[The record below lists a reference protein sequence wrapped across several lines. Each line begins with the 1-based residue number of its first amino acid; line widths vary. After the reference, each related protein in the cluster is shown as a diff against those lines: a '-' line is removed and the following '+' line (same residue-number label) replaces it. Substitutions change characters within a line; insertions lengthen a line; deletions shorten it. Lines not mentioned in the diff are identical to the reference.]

1 MVSGNMK
8 VHILHFIVLLLILA
22 AGVGMFF
29 AAKGNTGIQLTIGVV
44 TSIAYVAW
52 GVIHHVMH
60 GDLHRK
66 VVIEYVFIGGIAIT
80 LLFIV
85 LGY

>member
-1 MVSGNMK
+1 MK
-8 VHILHFIVLLLILA
+8 AHAFHFIVLLLILA
-22 AGVGMFF
+22 GGVATFLM
-29 AAKGNTGIQLTIGVV
+29 AQGNTGLQLLIGILISV
-44 TSIAYVAW
+44 AYVAW
-52 GVIHHVMH
+52 GIIHHVMQ

-66 VVIEYVFIGGIAIT
+66 VVIEYVFIGGIAVT

>member
-1 MVSGNMK
+1 MK
-8 VHILHFIVLLLILA
+8 AHVLHFIVLLLILA
-22 AGVGMFF
+22 AGVGMFL
-29 AAKGNTGIQLTIGVV
+29 AAQGNTGLRLMIGVV

-52 GVIHHVMH
+52 GIIHHTIL

-66 VVIEYVFIGGIAIT
+66 VVIEYVFIGGIAII

>member
-1 MVSGNMK
+1 
-8 VHILHFIVLLLILA
+8 
-22 AGVGMFF
+22 MFLV
-29 AAKGNTGIQLTIGVV
+29 ARGNTGLQLMIGVV

-52 GVIHHVMH
+52 GIIHHAMQ

-66 VVIEYVFIGGIAIT
+66 VVIEYVFIGGIAII

>member
-1 MVSGNMK
+1 MK
-8 VHILHFIVLLLILA
+8 AHILHFIVLILILS

-29 AAKGNTGIQLTIGVV
+29 SARGNTALQLSIGVV
-44 TSIAYVAW
+44 TSLGYVSW
-52 GVIHHVMH
+52 GIIHHVIQ
-60 GDLHRK
+60 GDFHRK

>member
-1 MVSGNMK
+1 MKTYLFHFLVLVIIIASG
-8 VHILHFIVLLLILA
+8 I
-22 AGVGMFF
+22 GMFML
-29 AAKGNTGIQLTIGVV
+29 AKGNNALQLMIGIV
-44 TSIAYVAW
+44 TSIAYIAW
-52 GVIHHVMH
+52 GIIHHCLQ

-66 VVIEYVFIGGIAIT
+66 VVIEYVFIGAIAVT

>member
-1 MVSGNMK
+1 MKTHLFHFLVLVIIIASG
-8 VHILHFIVLLLILA
+8 I
-22 AGVGMFF
+22 GMFLL
-29 AAKGNTGIQLTIGVV
+29 AKGNSTLQLMIGVV
-44 TSIAYVAW
+44 TSVAYIAW
-52 GVIHHVMH
+52 GIIHHCLQ

-66 VVIEYVFIGGIAIT
+66 VVIEYVFIGAIATT